1 MKKILKILFVVVFIG
16 FVFAELFI
24 FSIIDITNKDNR
36 KTLNIVYAAEIL
48 EVEHSINYLIPF
60 GKDYYY
66 VGIDENDDAYLI
78 HAPKKW
84 AEKNFSEDSENIL
97 EITALS
103 KEISDYDISRE
114 LYSRVNQIEE
124 LTFPLG
130 SSRCLELTY
139 VRDSIMKIAVGLFA
153 VILAVI
159 GFANSKKVREL
170 PRIAVNI
177 YAGAV
182 LICLVLLLI
191 TII

>member
-1 MKKILKILFVVVFIG
+1 MKKILRILFILVFIG
-16 FVFAELFI
+16 FIFAELFI
-24 FSIIDITNKDNR
+24 FPVIDLTNKDDR
-36 KTLNIVYAAEIL
+36 KTLNIIYASEIL

-103 KEISDYDISRE
+103 KEISDYEIERE

-130 SSRCLELTY
+130 SSQCLELTY
-139 VRDSIMKIAVGLFA
+139 VRDSIMKIATGLFA
-153 VILAVI
+153 LILTLI
-159 GFANSKKVREL
+159 GILNSKRIHKL
-170 PRIAVNI
+170 SQIAVKI

-182 LICLVLLLI
+182 LICIVLLLI
-191 TII
+191 AII